1 MDPAEVGRRKRR
13 SSRAVIAGCSLM
25 ASALLLSGYDIGP
38 PLATTVGAVVGFVL
52 LLYGVHVGWLVF
64 YDRDDDGPPA

>member
-1 MDPAEVGRRKRR
+1 MDPAEIGRRKRR

-25 ASALLLSGYDIGP
+25 ASALLLSGHDVGP
-38 PLATTVGAVVGFVL
+38 PVATTVGAVVGFL
-52 LLYGVHVGWLVF
+52 QLLYGVHVGWLVF

>member
-13 SSRAVIAGCSLM
+13 SSRSALAGCSLM
-25 ASALLLSGYDIGP
+25 AVALVLSAHGVGP
-38 PLATTVGAVVGFVL
+38 PVTTSVGALVGFVL

-64 YDRDDDGPPA
+64 YDRDDDGPPT